1 MEGGLEQRYAPGVKM
16 DFKKIIYDKS
26 DRVAKVTLNRPQ
38 YRNAQSRVLLEEMD
52 RAFADADADD
62 DVRVIILAG
71 AGDHFSSGHDLGT
84 PEEKADW
91 EARPFGKGVR
101 GEYKRSRYMFLD
113 NTIRWRNLSKPT
125 IAQVQGFC
133 IFGGWMFAAAM
144 DLIVAAADAKFLP
157 SLLQYFSVPYD
168 IPIRKAKE
176 ILFQSR
182 FIDANEACELGFVN
196 MVVPRAQLEAE
207 TTALANRIAESDRM
221 TLRMLKWAINSAQD
235 EMGYSNFVR
244 NAHSHHMVLGL
255 SGYMQ
260 AKMEGKGLPKRMAGV
275 EQALKKGK

>member
-1 MEGGLEQRYAPGVKM
+1 ME
-16 DFKKIIYDKS
+16 FKKILYDKS

-62 DVRVIILAG
+62 DIRVIILAG

-113 NTIRWRNLSKPT
+113 NTLRWRNLSKPT

-144 DLIVAAADAKFLP
+144 DLIVAADDAKFLP

-168 IPIRKAKE
+168 IPVRKAKE

-182 FIDANEACELGFVN
+182 FVDANEACELGFVN
-196 MVVPRAQLEAE
+196 IVVPRAQLEAE
-207 TTALANRIAESDRM
+207 TTALATRIAESDRM

-260 AKMEGKGLPKRMAGV
+260 AKLEGKGLPKRMAGV
-275 EQALKKGK
+275 EQALKKGGKDG